1 MPHAIT
7 WIDRLRIEGTVWALD
22 QRIYD
27 LPRQSRIAKRREV
40 RANLLTAA
48 SDVGTSAALRNL
60 GGSRRLAV
68 EYRDAEYGEEPRPN
82 WIAAALFLGIG
93 QLVFVSLMSEATF
106 AFRDG
111 IKAVDPNV
119 TGTFAWEGIRYLQDN
134 VTVTFVNGD
143 AQILGGAWTPLTWA
157 LWLAATVVI
166 GKLWRVIPL
175 LRRSRNRHTS
185 LAEAGW
191 EKG

>member
-1 MPHAIT
+1 MGARPAHLRPAT
-7 WIDRLRIEGTVWALD
+7 PVADRQTARGTSQPA
-22 QRIYD
+22 
-27 LPRQSRIAKRREV
+27 
-40 RANLLTAA
+40 TAA

-68 EYRDAEYGEEPRPN
+68 EYRDAEYGEEPRPK
-82 WIAAALFLGIG
+82 WIAAALFLGIS

-111 IKAVDPNV
+111 SRRS
-119 TGTFAWEGIRYLQDN
+119 TRTHGTFAWEGIRYLQDN

-143 AQILGGAWTPLTWA
+143 ASILAGAWTPLTWA

-166 GKLWRVIPL
+166 GKLW
-175 LRRSRNRHTS
+175 
-185 LAEAGW
+185 
-191 EKG
+191 

>member
-82 WIAAALFLGIG
+82 WIAAALFLG
-93 QLVFVSLMSEATF
+93 MSQAPGSPRR
-106 AFRDG
+106 APSS
-111 IKAVDPNV
+111 DP
-119 TGTFAWEGIRYLQDN
+119 GL
-134 VTVTFVNGD
+134 
-143 AQILGGAWTPLTWA
+143 AQAP
-157 LWLAATVVI
+157 
-166 GKLWRVIPL
+166 
-175 LRRSRNRHTS
+175 RS
-185 LAEAGW
+185 AGW
-191 EKG
+191 

>member
-1 MPHAIT
+1 MGA
-7 WIDRLRIEGTVWALD
+7 R

-82 WIAAALFLGIG
+82 WIAAALFLGMS

-134 VTVTFVNGD
+134 VTVTFVNGE
-143 AQILGGAWTPLTWA
+143 ARIFGGAWTPLTWRSGSPRQWSSA
-157 LWLAATVVI
+157 SSGESSRYCAGHEPRQVPDAVRTSAATFS
-166 GKLWRVIPL
+166 RPYRA
-175 LRRSRNRHTS
+175 RRAVSR
-185 LAEAGW
+185 
-191 EKG
+191 

>member
-82 WIAAALFLGIG
+82 WITAALFLGIS

-119 TGTFAWEGIRYLQDN
+119 TGTFAWEGIRRHPDPMSPRPIELSTHLLYWRRRSW
-134 VTVTFVNGD
+134 T
-143 AQILGGAWTPLTWA
+143 GG
-157 LWLAATVVI
+157 
-166 GKLWRVIPL
+166 
-175 LRRSRNRHTS
+175 RRSR
-185 LAEAGW
+185 
-191 EKG
+191 